1 MSNANV
7 TVLTDEN
14 GVLREYREVRRK
26 ANVGERIK
34 VIDDRKRGDHDFE
47 LGEILYVIHDNRWPN
62 SNPNG
67 GVSVSEHFQKARS
80 KFEGRGIYNDR
91 YVVLEPTD
99 VVIIDGVRYRE
110 ERRKARVGERV
121 LITHGDDRRPD
132 LYKVGDIGTVTGE
145 DEDDGYGP
153 KVKFSDGKE
162 WWVGHRNGK
171 SKCVVITPISETHT
185 NALADLQ
192 SEIASLKRRVAELEA
207 RLTPATISVSI
218 PQVTVNGTVD
228 DVAQAVADA
237 VKCELTKM
245 SAQEFVSHAEEL
257 LGLTKSPQQLRDE
270 IVERAKRDVV
280 GLAKPHWNGSGDLVY
295 AIHPFLYTAEF
306 VVNRDKRTVVC
317 LLRQYSRNNGHPVER
332 RGIAKCAPD
341 DCFNVHIGKAI
352 ALRRALGLSV
362 PNEYL
367 NAPQPTEVRVGDVVN
382 GSGLFGAYTPDK
394 TFTITADRGDN
405 SFKYAERPSDWIYR
419 HQIGRIIDDSRE
431 ETEVFA

>member
-1 MSNANV
+1 MTRHKKREADRMSNANV

-80 KFEGRGIYNDR
+80 KFEGRGICNDR

-99 VVIIDGVRYRE
+99 IVIIDGVRYRE
-110 ERRKARVGERV
+110 ERRKARVGD
-121 LITHGDDRRPD
+121 LIYYPEDQR
-132 LYKVGDIGTVTGE
+132 LATVIA
-145 DEDDGYGP
+145 DDGGP
-153 KVKFSDGKE
+153 SRGDRTYYSTAMK
-162 WWVGHRNGK
+162 HPH
-171 SKCVVITPISETHT
+171 VVLTPIDAATHPAPQAPAVI
-185 NALADLQ
+185 N
-192 SEIASLKRRVAELEA
+192 VN
-207 RLTPATISVSI
+207 LTI
-218 PQVTVNGTVD
+218 TVQPST

-237 VKCELTKM
+237 VKRELTKM

-257 LGLTKSPQQLRDE
+257 LGLTKSPQHFRDE
-270 IVERAKRDVV
+270 IVERAKRDVAE
-280 GLAKPHWNGSGDLVY
+280 LAKPHWNGSGDLVY

-317 LLRQYSRNNGHPVER
+317 LLRQYSRNNGYPVVR
-332 RGIAKCAPD
+332 RGIAKCAPGD
-341 DCFNVHIGKAI
+341 VFNSHIGRAI
-352 ALRRALGLSV
+352 ALRRALGLPV

-367 NAPQPTEVRVGDVVN
+367 NAPQPTEVRVGDVVVWKSDRERTEYRITGTDGN
-382 GSGLFGAYTPDK
+382 GTYDFETEDDVYKGYHY
-394 TFTITADRGDN
+394 ADLRGIVD
-405 SFKYAERPSDWIYR
+405 
-419 HQIGRIIDDSRE
+419 IIDDSRE